1 MKGVILDFETLRP
14 QELSLKKLQA
24 LPVAWTF
31 YPATLPEQVA
41 ERIAQADIVLSNKVE
56 LNPSNLAHSAC
67 CYIGVLATGTNNID
81 SDYCKAHDIKV
92 ANVEGYGVGSV
103 VQHALMLLL
112 NLTTSFRQYDIDVQA
127 GKWEK
132 SAHFCL
138 ADHPVSEL
146 AGKKLVIVGNGQLG
160 QAFGKVCQALG
171 MQVTA
176 AARPGCADDC
186 RPPLETLLPDADV
199 VSLHCPL
206 TPATEG
212 LMNASTLAM
221 MKPGSFL
228 INTAR
233 GPLIDEPALLMAL
246 QQNWIGGAGLDVLSS
261 EPPPPTHPLLH
272 TGLPNLIVTP
282 HAAWLAVEARQ
293 RLLDIATDHIAA
305 FLGSAAEL

>member
-1 MKGVILDFETLRP
+1 MNGVILDFDTLKP
-14 QELSLKKLQA
+14 EELSLAKLQA

-31 YPATLPEQVA
+31 YPATSPDQVA
-41 ERIAQADIVLSNKVE
+41 QRIAQADIVLSNKVE
-56 LNPSNLAHSAC
+56 LNATNLAHSAC
-67 CYIGVLATGTNNID
+67 RYIGVLATGTNNID
-81 SDYCKAHDIKV
+81 SAYCKANGIKV

-112 NLTTSFRQYDIDVQA
+112 NLTTSFRQYDADVQA
-127 GKWEK
+127 GKWEQA
-132 SAHFCL
+132 AHFCL
-138 ADHPVSEL
+138 TDHRVSEL
-146 AGKKLVIVGNGQLG
+146 AGKNLVIVGNGQLG

-176 AARPGCADDC
+176 AARRGRTDDG
-186 RPPLETLLPDADV
+186 RPTLETLLPDADV

-206 TPATEG
+206 TPATKG
-212 LMNASTLAM
+212 LINASTLAM

-233 GPLIDEPALLMAL
+233 GALIDEPALLTAL

-261 EPPPPTHPLLH
+261 EPPPPSHPLLH
-272 TGLPNLIVTP
+272 TGLRNLIVTP

-293 RLLDIATDHIAA
+293 RLLDIATDHIEA
-305 FLGSAAEL
+305 FLDSAAAL